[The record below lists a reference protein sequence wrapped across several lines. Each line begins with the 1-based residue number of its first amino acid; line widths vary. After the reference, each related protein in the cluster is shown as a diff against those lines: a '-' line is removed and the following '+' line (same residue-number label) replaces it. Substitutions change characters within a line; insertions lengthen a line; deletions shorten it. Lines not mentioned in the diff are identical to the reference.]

1 MTCTGKLPL
10 ARPQYRRT
18 LCGRWEVDERRLEV
32 ATEGMEHTPFT
43 LDSLSIL
50 RDMAVV
56 KPPSLRYRDPPSV
69 LELIQLRKNSTD
81 SSERAGLVKR
91 IHEARLQ
98 AKADHETNPLL
109 KAQQGDRTAIGFLK
123 RSSCTSATDA
133 RFLQRAGGATSAIEQ
148 VESFYR
154 SKYQAKDSTPL
165 ELVVGKL
172 RSKHKEA
179 QLRPISFQ
187 KILTHLSKL

>member
-1 MTCTGKLPL
+1 
-10 ARPQYRRT
+10 
-18 LCGRWEVDERRLEV
+18 
-32 ATEGMEHTPFT
+32 MEHTPFT

-56 KPPSLRYRDPPSV
+56 KPPGLRYRDPPSV

-98 AKADHETNPLL
+98 AKADHETNPPL
-109 KAQQGDRTAIGFLK
+109 KAQQGGRTAIGFLK

-187 KILTHLSKL
+187 QISTHLSKL